1 MTLENIE
8 NWVENL
14 EITTSYRIQKF
25 HTQHEIRR

>member
-14 EITTSYRIQKF
+14 EITSYRIHKF